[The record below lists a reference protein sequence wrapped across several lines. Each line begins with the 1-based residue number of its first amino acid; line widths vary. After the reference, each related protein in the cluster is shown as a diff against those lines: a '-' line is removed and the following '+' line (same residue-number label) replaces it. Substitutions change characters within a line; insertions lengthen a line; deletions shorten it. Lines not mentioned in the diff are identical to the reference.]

1 MPSIMV
7 LCDVY
12 MLQID
17 EGTTHRTFVVC
28 VVLMEATFHAL
39 ISNLMTATCNYNFST
54 QTFSVT

>member
-1 MPSIMV
+1 MV

-17 EGTTHRTFVVC
+17 EGTTHRTFVAC